1 MVLRLAYLKNL
12 GRVLTNK
19 GKYGMLV
26 CNIDKGN
33 LSVNSTLL
41 PNIIVISL
49 VLVGLLIIIEE
60 LVMVGRRSD

>member
-1 MVLRLAYLKNL
+1 MVLRLAYLKNF